1 MHNTL
6 LAELSSVK
14 KIEFMMEYALK
25 IFYYFNN
32 LLDEKIIWKLNF
44 FWNKF
49 FKTVFQKKIFT
60 KCTSCISMYL
70 YIQGDPKRCVPMKI
84 SIVTD

>member
-1 MHNTL
+1 MVYSQTSMHNTL

-32 LLDEKIIWKLNF
+32 LLDEKII
-44 FWNKF
+44 
-49 FKTVFQKKIFT
+49 
-60 KCTSCISMYL
+60 
-70 YIQGDPKRCVPMKI
+70 
-84 SIVTD
+84 